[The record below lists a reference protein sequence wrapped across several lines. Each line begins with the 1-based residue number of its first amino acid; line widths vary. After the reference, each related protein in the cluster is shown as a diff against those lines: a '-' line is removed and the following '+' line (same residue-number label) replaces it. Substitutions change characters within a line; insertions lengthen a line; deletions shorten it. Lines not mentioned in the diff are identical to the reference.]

1 MDPFWEPTLL
11 CSRHEHTIGRRGSG
25 DNEPGAAIMMGER
38 CAQDKLFAAD
48 HIYLD
53 FVGRDTL
60 YGYLAQHRGR
70 LFRDEDFA
78 ILYCR
83 NNGRPSVPPSL
94 AVSILFLRA
103 YDNVSFVEAIE
114 RTKYDLRWKVALGL
128 EMEDVPIQKS
138 ALQEFQAR
146 LVLHE
151 QGESLLKKSID
162 EARRAGYVTTRK
174 IRVALDTTPTLG
186 KGAVKD
192 TYNLLADGV
201 EKLACRLAEV
211 AGEAIASWAEKEGLQ
226 RYFGSSL
233 KGEAAI
239 DWDDKAQRDQLLTE
253 IVKDGRRLLSLAEQA
268 RHEHPE
274 HDEAIQA
281 DAALLERLIRQDV
294 EEKPGGG
301 CQIKQGTE
309 KDRLISVHD
318 PEMRHGRKSASK
330 TFNGHKTAVAVDMES
345 QLICGVEVLAGN
357 AGDQQQAL
365 ELVHQAERVM
375 EAQVEETVGDCAY
388 GGGPTRKAFA
398 DEQRLLTAKV
408 PASHNGD
415 CFPKT
420 AFAIDLDRME
430 VRCPAGQITT
440 TYKSSGHN
448 RAGHFV
454 FADATCQA
462 CPLRSQCVGGQ
473 GPRSINIQH
482 EERLQQQARSYNQTE
497 VGKKSLRERV
507 VVEHGIARLVR
518 LGIRQSRY
526 VGKTKTR
533 FQVIMAA
540 VVANMSLVVG
550 FCHRE
555 QKPAMNTS
563 DPVVQALLTPTYA
576 PNGAQ
581 NGFLAVLWASWI
593 RDSYFL
599 LQHTVFGLPGMAAC
613 SSTDFSYPRF
623 FRPETG
629 GFWTDF

>member
-1 MDPFWEPTLL
+1 
-11 CSRHEHTIGRRGSG
+11 
-25 DNEPGAAIMMGER
+25 MMGER
-38 CAQDKLFAAD
+38 SAQDKLFGAD

-53 FVGRDTL
+53 YVGRDTL
-60 YGYLAQHRGR
+60 YGYLAQHREQ

-103 YDNVSFVEAIE
+103 YDSVSFVEAIE

-128 EMEDVPIQKS
+128 EMEEVPIQKS

-151 QGESLLKKSID
+151 QGEALLKKSID
-162 EARRAGYVTTRK
+162 EARRAGYLTSRK

-192 TYNLLADGV
+192 TYNLLADGI

-211 AGEAIASWAEKEGLQ
+211 AGEAIASWADKQELH

-239 DWDDKAQRDQLLTE
+239 DWDDKAQRDQLLTQ
-253 IVKDGRRLLSLAEQA
+253 IVEDGRRLLSLAEQA
-268 RHEHPE
+268 RQEHPE
-274 HDEAIQA
+274 HAEAIQA

-301 CQIKQGTE
+301 CQIKEGTE

-318 PEMRHGRKSASK
+318 TEMRHGRKSASK
-330 TFNGHKTAVAVDMES
+330 TFNGHKAAVAVDMES

-357 AGDQQQAL
+357 AGDQEKAL
-365 ELVHQAERVM
+365 DLVHQAERVT
-375 EAQVEETVGDCAY
+375 EAKVEETVGDCAY
-388 GGGPTRKAFA
+388 GGSPTRKAFA
-398 DEQRLLTAKV
+398 DEQRQLTAKV
-408 PASHNGD
+408 PTSHNGE
-415 CFPKT
+415 CFPKS

-430 VRCPAGQITT
+430 VRCPAGQTT
-440 TYKSSGHN
+440 TAYESQGI
-448 RAGHFV
+448 RRGGHFL
-454 FADATCQA
+454 FPDATCQA
-462 CPLRSQCVGGQ
+462 CSLRSQCVRGQ
-473 GPRSINIQH
+473 GGRSISIQP
-482 EERLQQQARSYNQTE
+482 EERLQQQARTHNQTQA
-497 VGKKSLRERV
+497 GKQSLRERV

-526 VGKTKTR
+526 FGKTKTR

-540 VVANMSLVVG
+540 VVANMCLVVG

-555 QKPAMNTS
+555 QKLTMNTT
-563 DPVVQALLTPTYA
+563 DPETQAALSTPTD
-576 PNGAQ
+576 AQ
-581 NGFLAVLWASWI
+581 NDAQSGFLADAWLSWV
-593 RDSYFL
+593 RLQYFS
-599 LQHTVFGLPGMAAC
+599 LQHVLFGLLASPAL
-613 SSTDFSYPRF
+613 S
-623 FRPETG
+623 
-629 GFWTDF
+629 

>member
-1 MDPFWEPTLL
+1 
-11 CSRHEHTIGRRGSG
+11 
-25 DNEPGAAIMMGER
+25 MMGER
-38 CAQDKLFAAD
+38 SAQDKLFAAD

-53 FVGRDTL
+53 YVGRETL
-60 YGYLAQHRGR
+60 YGYLAQHRGQ

-78 ILYCR
+78 ILYCQK
-83 NNGRPSVPPSL
+83 NGRPSVPPSV

-103 YDNVSFVEAIE
+103 YDSVSFVEAIE

-128 EMEDVPIQKS
+128 EMEEVPIQKS

-151 QGESLLKKSID
+151 QGEALLKKSIE
-162 EARRAGYVTTRK
+162 EARRAGYLTSRK

-192 TYNLLADGV
+192 TYNLLADGI

-211 AGEAIASWAEKEGLQ
+211 AGEAIVSWADTQDLH

-239 DWDDKAQRDQLLTE
+239 DWDDKAQREQLLTQ
-253 IVKDGRRLLSLAEQA
+253 IVQDGRRLLSLAEQA
-268 RHEHPE
+268 RQEHPE
-274 HDEAIQA
+274 HAEAIQA

-301 CQIKQGTE
+301 CQVKEGTE

-357 AGDQQQAL
+357 AGDQEKAL
-365 ELVHQAERVM
+365 DLVHQAERVM

-408 PASHNGD
+408 PTSHNGE
-415 CFPKT
+415 CFPKS

-430 VRCPAGQITT
+430 VRCPAGQTT
-440 TYKSSGHN
+440 TQYESQGV
-448 RAGHFV
+448 RRGGHFL
-454 FADATCQA
+454 FPDSTCQA
-462 CPLRSQCVGGQ
+462 CSLRSQCVRGQ
-473 GPRSINIQH
+473 GGRSISIQS
-482 EERLQQQARSYNQTE
+482 EERLQQQARAHNQTQA
-497 VGKKSLRERV
+497 GRHSLRERV
-507 VVEHGIARLVR
+507 AVEHGIARLVR

-526 VGKTKTR
+526 FGKTKTR

-540 VVANMSLVVG
+540 FVANLSLVVN
-550 FCHRE
+550 FCHRA
-555 QKPAMNTS
+555 QKPAMTTS
-563 DPVVQALLTPTYA
+563 DPVIQALLTPTDA
-576 PNGAQ
+576 QNGAQ
-581 NGFLAVLWASWI
+581 NGFLANLWISCI
-593 RDSYFL
+593 RDPYFL
-599 LQHTVFGLPGMAAC
+599 LQHTLFGLLGNAA
-613 SSTDFSYPRF
+613 SS
-623 FRPETG
+623 
-629 GFWTDF
+629 

>member
-1 MDPFWEPTLL
+1 
-11 CSRHEHTIGRRGSG
+11 
-25 DNEPGAAIMMGER
+25 MMGER
-38 CAQDKLFAAD
+38 SAQDKLFAAD

-53 FVGRDTL
+53 YVGRDTL
-60 YGYLAQHRGR
+60 YGYLAQHRGQ
-70 LFRDEDFA
+70 LFRDEDFV

-103 YDNVSFVEAIE
+103 YDSVSFVEAIE

-128 EMEDVPIQKS
+128 EMEEVPIQKS

-151 QGESLLKKSID
+151 QGEALLKKSID
-162 EARRAGYVTTRK
+162 EARRAGYLTSRK

-192 TYNLLADGV
+192 TYNLLADGI

-211 AGEAIASWAEKEGLQ
+211 AGEAIASWADKQELH

-239 DWDDKAQRDQLLTE
+239 DWDDKAQRDQLLTQ
-253 IVKDGRRLLSLAEQA
+253 IVEDGRRLLSLAEQA
-268 RHEHPE
+268 RQEHPE
-274 HDEAIQA
+274 HAEAIQA

-294 EEKPGGG
+294 EERPGGG
-301 CQIKQGTE
+301 CQIKEGTE

-318 PEMRHGRKSASK
+318 TEMRHGRKSASK
-330 TFNGHKTAVAVDMES
+330 TFNGHKAAVAVDMES

-357 AGDQQQAL
+357 AGDQEKAL
-365 ELVHQAERVM
+365 DLVHQAERVT
-375 EAQVEETVGDCAY
+375 EAKVEETVGDCAY
-388 GGGPTRKAFA
+388 GGSPTRKAFA
-398 DEQRLLTAKV
+398 DEQRQLTAKV
-408 PASHNGD
+408 PTSHNGE
-415 CFPKT
+415 CFPKS

-430 VRCPAGQITT
+430 VRCPAGQTT
-440 TYKSSGHN
+440 TEYESQGV
-448 RAGHFV
+448 RRGGHFL
-454 FADATCQA
+454 FPDATCQA
-462 CPLRSQCVGGQ
+462 CCLRSQCVRGQ
-473 GPRSINIQH
+473 RGRSISIQP
-482 EERLQQQARSYNQTE
+482 EERLQQQARAHNQTQA
-497 VGKKSLRERV
+497 GQQSLRERV

-526 VGKTKTR
+526 FGKTKTR

-540 VVANMSLVVG
+540 VVANLSLVVG

-563 DPVVQALLTPTYA
+563 DPVIQTVLTPTDA
-576 PNGAQ
+576 PNAAQ
-581 NGFLAVLWASWI
+581 NGFLADLWTSWI
-593 RDSYFL
+593 GDPYFL
-599 LQHTVFGLPGMAAC
+599 LQGTLFGLLGNAA
-613 SSTDFSYPRF
+613 SS
-623 FRPETG
+623 
-629 GFWTDF
+629 

>member
-1 MDPFWEPTLL
+1 
-11 CSRHEHTIGRRGSG
+11 
-25 DNEPGAAIMMGER
+25 MMGER
-38 CAQDKLFAAD
+38 SAQDKLFGAD
-48 HIYLD
+48 HVYLD
-53 FVGRDTL
+53 YVGRDTL

-103 YDNVSFVEAIE
+103 YEGVSFVEAIE

-128 EMEDVPIQKS
+128 EMEEVPIQKS

-151 QGESLLKKSID
+151 QGEAVLKKSVD
-162 EARRAGYVTTRK
+162 EARRAGYVTTPK

-192 TYNLLADGV
+192 TYNLLADGI
-201 EKLACRLAEV
+201 EKLARRLAEV
-211 AGEAIASWAEKEGLQ
+211 AGEAITSWAEKEGLQ

-239 DWDDKAQRDQLLTE
+239 DWDDKAQRNQLLTQ
-253 IVKDGRRLLSLAEQA
+253 IVQDGQRLLSLAEQA
-268 RHEHPE
+268 RHEYPE
-274 HDEAIQA
+274 HAEAIQA

-301 CQIKQGTE
+301 CQIKEGTE

-330 TFNGHKTAVAVDMES
+330 TFNGHKAAVAVDMES

-357 AGDQQQAL
+357 AGDQEKAL

-375 EAQVEETVGDCAY
+375 EAEVEETVGDCAY

-408 PASHNGD
+408 PTSHNGD
-415 CFPKT
+415 CFPKS

-430 VRCPAGQITT
+430 VHCPAGQTT
-440 TYKSSGHN
+440 TEYESLGANCGK
-448 RAGHFV
+448 RFV
-454 FADATCQA
+454 FAAGTCQA
-462 CPLRSQCVGGQ
+462 CSLRSQCVRGQ
-473 GPRSINIQH
+473 GGRSISIQP
-482 EERLQQQARSYNQTE
+482 EERLQQQARAHNQTE
-497 VGKKSLRERV
+497 AGQKTLRQRV

-526 VGKTKTR
+526 FGKNKTR
-533 FQVIMAA
+533 FQVVLAA
-540 VVANMSLVVG
+540 VVANLSLVVG
-550 FCHRE
+550 FCYRK
-555 QKPAMNTS
+555 QKSAVNTTV
-563 DPVVQALLTPTYA
+563 DPVTQALSTPTDSRTDQ
-576 PNGAQ
+576 Q
-581 NGFLAVLWASWI
+581 NGFLADTWMSWI
-593 RDSYFL
+593 RHPYFL
-599 LQHTVFGLPGMAAC
+599 LQHALFRLLANAAL
-613 SSTDFSYPRF
+613 S
-623 FRPETG
+623 
-629 GFWTDF
+629 

>member
-1 MDPFWEPTLL
+1 
-11 CSRHEHTIGRRGSG
+11 
-25 DNEPGAAIMMGER
+25 MMGER
-38 CAQDKLFAAD
+38 SAQDKLFAAD

-53 FVGRDTL
+53 FVGRETL
-60 YGYLAQHRGR
+60 YGYLAQHRGQ

-103 YDNVSFVEAIE
+103 YDGVSFVEAIE

-128 EMEDVPIQKS
+128 ELEDVPIQKS

-151 QGESLLKKSID
+151 QGEALLKKSID
-162 EARRAGYVTTRK
+162 EARRAGYVTSRK

-192 TYNLLADGV
+192 TYNLLADGI

-211 AGEAIASWAEKEGLQ
+211 AGEAIAIWGEKEGLHG
-226 RYFGSSL
+226 YFGSSL

-239 DWDDKAQRDQLLTE
+239 DWDDKAQREQLLTQ
-253 IVKDGRRLLSLAEQA
+253 IVQDGRRLLSLAEQA

-274 HDEAIQA
+274 HGEAIQA

-294 EEKPGGG
+294 EQKPGGG
-301 CQIKQGTE
+301 CQIKEGTE

-357 AGDQQQAL
+357 AGDQEKAL
-365 ELVHQAERVM
+365 DLVHQAERVT

-398 DEQRLLTAKV
+398 AEQRLLTAKV
-408 PASHNGD
+408 PTSHNGD
-415 CFPKT
+415 CFPKS

-430 VRCPAGQITT
+430 VRCPAGQTT
-440 TYKSSGHN
+440 TAFESKGTN
-448 RAGHFV
+448 RGGRFM
-454 FADATCQA
+454 FADATCQS
-462 CPLRSQCVGGQ
+462 CGLRSQCIKGTSG
-473 GPRSINIQH
+473 RTISIQP
-482 EERLQQQARSYNQTE
+482 EERLQQQARAHNKTGAGQ
-497 VGKKSLRERV
+497 KSLRERV

-526 VGKTKTR
+526 FGKAKTR
-533 FQVIMAA
+533 FQVILAA
-540 VVANMSLVVG
+540 VVANLSLVVG
-550 FCHRE
+550 FCYRK
-555 QKPAMNTS
+555 QKPAINTTH
-563 DPVVQALLTPTYA
+563 PVTQALSTPTDVQ
-576 PNGAQ
+576 NTAQ
-581 NGFLAVLWASWI
+581 NGFLADNWISWI
-593 RDSYFL
+593 RTSIFL
-599 LQHTVFGLPGMAAC
+599 LLHQALFGLLANVASP
-613 SSTDFSYPRF
+613 
-623 FRPETG
+623 
-629 GFWTDF
+629 

>member
-1 MDPFWEPTLL
+1 
-11 CSRHEHTIGRRGSG
+11 
-25 DNEPGAAIMMGER
+25 MMGER
-38 CAQDKLFAAD
+38 TAQDKLFAAD

-53 FVGRDTL
+53 YVGRETL
-60 YGYLAQHRGR
+60 YGYLAQHRGQ
-70 LFRDEDFA
+70 LFQDEDFA

-103 YDNVSFVEAIE
+103 YDGVSFVEAIE

-128 EMEDVPIQKS
+128 EIEEVPIQKS

-146 LVLHE
+146 LVLHD
-151 QGESLLKKSID
+151 QGEALLKKSID
-162 EARRAGYVTTRK
+162 EARRAGYVTSRK

-192 TYNLLADGV
+192 TYNLLADGI
-201 EKLACRLAEV
+201 EQLACRLASV
-211 AGEAIASWAEKEGLQ
+211 AVEAIDSWADKQDLS

-239 DWDDKAQRDQLLTE
+239 NWDDKAQREQLLTQ
-253 IVKDGRRLLSLAEQA
+253 IVQDGRRLLSLAEQA
-268 RHEHPE
+268 RQDHPE
-274 HDEAIQA
+274 QGEAIQA

-357 AGDQQQAL
+357 AGDQEKAL
-365 ELVHQAERVM
+365 ELVHQSERVM

-430 VRCPAGQITT
+430 VRCPAGEVTT
-440 TYKSSGHN
+440 TFKSSGQN

-454 FADATCQA
+454 FDDATCQA
-462 CPLRSQCVGGQ
+462 CSLRSQCVRGQ

-482 EERLQQQARSYNQTE
+482 EERLQQQARRHNQTE
-497 VGKKSLRERV
+497 PGKKSLRERV
-507 VVEHGIARLVR
+507 IVEHRIARLVR
-518 LGIRQSRY
+518 LGVRQSRY
-526 VGKTKTR
+526 FGKTKTR
-533 FQVIMAA
+533 FQVVLAA
-540 VVANMSLVVG
+540 VVANLTLVVG
-550 FCHRE
+550 FCHRD
-555 QKPAMNTS
+555 QKSAMNTA
-563 DPVVQALLTPTYA
+563 DPETQVLATPID
-576 PNGAQ
+576 AQ
-581 NGFLAVLWASWI
+581 NDPQIGVLAGLWISWS
-593 RDSYFL
+593 R
-599 LQHTVFGLPGMAAC
+599 LQRFFFQRTLFGLPANAAA
-613 SSTDFSYPRF
+613 S
-623 FRPETG
+623 
-629 GFWTDF
+629 

>member
-1 MDPFWEPTLL
+1 
-11 CSRHEHTIGRRGSG
+11 
-25 DNEPGAAIMMGER
+25 MMGER
-38 CAQDKLFAAD
+38 SAQDKLFAAD

-53 FVGRDTL
+53 YVGRETL
-60 YGYLAQHRGR
+60 YGYLAQHRGQ

-83 NNGRPSVPPSL
+83 DNGRPSVPPSL

-103 YDNVSFVEAIE
+103 YDSVSFVEAIE

-128 EMEDVPIQKS
+128 EMEEVPIQKS

-151 QGESLLKKSID
+151 QGEALLKKSID
-162 EARRAGYVTTRK
+162 EARRAGYVTSRK

-192 TYNLLADGV
+192 TYNLLADGI

-211 AGEAIASWAEKEGLQ
+211 AGEAVASWAETRDLHQ
-226 RYFGSSL
+226 YFGSSL
-233 KGEAAI
+233 KGEAVI
-239 DWDDKAQRDQLLTE
+239 NWDDKAQREQLLTQ

-268 RHEHPE
+268 RQEHPE
-274 HDEAIQA
+274 HAEAIQA

-357 AGDQQQAL
+357 AGDQEKAL
-365 ELVHQAERVM
+365 DLVHQAERVM

-398 DEQRLLTAKV
+398 DEQRMLTAKV
-408 PASHNGD
+408 PAIQNGE
-415 CFPKT
+415 CFPKS

-430 VRCPAGQITT
+430 VRCPAGQTT
-440 TYKSSGHN
+440 TEYESQGV
-448 RAGHFV
+448 RRGGHFL
-454 FADATCQA
+454 FPDATCQA
-462 CPLRSQCVGGQ
+462 CSLRSQCLRGQ
-473 GPRSINIQH
+473 RGRSISIQP
-482 EERLQQQARSYNQTE
+482 EERLQQQARSYNKTE
-497 VGKKSLRERV
+497 AGKKSLRQRV

-518 LGIRQSRY
+518 RGIRQSRY
-526 VGKTKTR
+526 FGKTKTR
-533 FQVIMAA
+533 FQVILAA
-540 VVANMSLVVG
+540 VVINLNLVVG
-550 FCHRE
+550 FCHRK

-563 DPVVQALLTPTYA
+563 DPVIQALSTPQDRPKRA
-576 PNGAQ
+576 R
-581 NGFLAVLWASWI
+581 NGFLAVTWISRI
-593 RDSYFL
+593 RDPYFL
-599 LQHTVFGLPGMAAC
+599 LQHTLFGLVANPA
-613 SSTDFSYPRF
+613 SS
-623 FRPETG
+623 
-629 GFWTDF
+629 

>member
-1 MDPFWEPTLL
+1 
-11 CSRHEHTIGRRGSG
+11 
-25 DNEPGAAIMMGER
+25 MMGER
-38 CAQDKLFAAD
+38 SAQDKLFAAD

-53 FVGRDTL
+53 YVGRDTL
-60 YGYLAQHRGR
+60 YGYFAQHRGQ
-70 LFRDEDFA
+70 LFRDEDFE

-103 YDNVSFVEAIE
+103 YESVSFVEAIE

-128 EMEDVPIQKS
+128 EMEEVPIQKS

-151 QGESLLKKSID
+151 QGEALLKKSID
-162 EARRAGYVTTRK
+162 EARHAGYLTSRK

-192 TYNLLADGV
+192 TYNLLADGI

-211 AGEAIASWAEKEGLQ
+211 VGEAIASWAEKQGLH

-239 DWDDKAQRDQLLTE
+239 NWDDKAQREQLLTE
-253 IVKDGRRLLSLAEQA
+253 IVQDGRRLLSLAEQA
-268 RHEHPE
+268 RQEHPE
-274 HDEAIQA
+274 YAEAIQA

-294 EEKPGGG
+294 EDKPGGG
-301 CQIKQGTE
+301 CQVKEGTE

-330 TFNGHKTAVAVDMES
+330 TFNGHKAAVAVDMES

-357 AGDQQQAL
+357 AGDQEKAL
-365 ELVHQAERVM
+365 DLVHQAERVT

-398 DEQRLLTAKV
+398 DEQRRLTAKV
-408 PASHNGD
+408 PTSHNGE
-415 CFPKT
+415 CFPKS

-430 VRCPAGQITT
+430 VRCPVGQTT
-440 TYKSSGHN
+440 TQYESQGL
-448 RAGHFV
+448 RRGGHFLFPV
-454 FADATCQA
+454 ATCQA
-462 CPLRSQCVGGQ
+462 CSLRSQCVRGQ
-473 GPRSINIQH
+473 GGRSISIQP
-482 EERLQQQARSYNQTE
+482 EERLQQQARAHNQTE
-497 VGKKSLRERV
+497 AGQKSLRQRV

-526 VGKTKTR
+526 FGKTKTR
-533 FQVIMAA
+533 LQVILAA
-540 VVANMSLVVG
+540 VVANLSLVVG
-550 FCHRE
+550 FCHRK
-555 QKPAMNTS
+555 QKPAMNTAN
-563 DPVVQALLTPTYA
+563 PEPQALSTPMDTQ
-576 PNGAQ
+576 NEAQ
-581 NGFLAVLWASWI
+581 NGFLADLWISCI
-593 RDSYFL
+593 RDPYFL
-599 LQHTVFGLPGMAAC
+599 LLHTLFGLLGDPA
-613 SSTDFSYPRF
+613 SS
-623 FRPETG
+623 
-629 GFWTDF
+629 

>member
-11 CSRHEHTIGRRGSG
+11 CSRHEHTIGKRGSG
-25 DNEPGAAIMMGER
+25 DNEPGAAVMMGER

-103 YDNVSFVEAIE
+103 YDSVSFVEAIE

-128 EMEDVPIQKS
+128 EMEEVPIQKS

-151 QGESLLKKSID
+151 QGEALLKKSID
-162 EARRAGYVTTRK
+162 EARRAGYVTSRK
-174 IRVALDTTPTLG
+174 IRVALDTAPTVG
-186 KGAVKD
+186 KGDVKD
-192 TYNLLADGV
+192 TYNLLADGI

-211 AGEAIASWAEKEGLQ
+211 AGEAIASWAETRDLHQ
-226 RYFGSSL
+226 YFGSSL
-233 KGEAAI
+233 KGEAVI
-239 DWDDKAQRDQLLTE
+239 NWDDKAQREQLLTQ

-268 RHEHPE
+268 RQEHPE

-357 AGDQQQAL
+357 AGDQEKAL
-365 ELVHQAERVM
+365 DLVHQAERVM

-388 GGGPTRKAFA
+388 GGGPKRKAFA
-398 DEQRLLTAKV
+398 DEQRMLTAKV
-408 PASHNGD
+408 PTIQNGE
-415 CFPKT
+415 CFPKS

-430 VRCPAGQITT
+430 VRCPAGQTT
-440 TYKSSGHN
+440 TEYESQGV
-448 RAGHFV
+448 RRGGHFL
-454 FADATCQA
+454 FPDATCQA
-462 CPLRSQCVGGQ
+462 CSLRSQCLRGQ
-473 GPRSINIQH
+473 TGRSISIQP
-482 EERLQQQARSYNQTE
+482 EERLQQQARAHNQTQA
-497 VGKKSLRERV
+497 GQQSLRQRV

-518 LGIRQSRY
+518 RGIRQSRY
-526 VGKTKTR
+526 FGKTKTR
-533 FQVIMAA
+533 FQVILAA
-540 VVANMSLVVG
+540 VVINLNLVVG
-550 FCHRE
+550 FCHRK

-563 DPVVQALLTPTYA
+563 DPVIQALSTPHDRPKRA
-576 PNGAQ
+576 RNGL
-581 NGFLAVLWASWI
+581 LAVTWISRI
-593 RDSYFL
+593 RDPYFL
-599 LQHTVFGLPGMAAC
+599 LQHTLFGLVANPA
-613 SSTDFSYPRF
+613 SS
-623 FRPETG
+623 
-629 GFWTDF
+629 

>member
-1 MDPFWEPTLL
+1 
-11 CSRHEHTIGRRGSG
+11 
-25 DNEPGAAIMMGER
+25 MMGER
-38 CAQDKLFAAD
+38 SAQDTLFAAD

-60 YGYLAQHRGR
+60 YGYLAQHRGQ

-103 YDNVSFVEAIE
+103 YEGVSFVEAIE

-128 EMEDVPIQKS
+128 ELEEVPIQKS

-151 QGESLLKKSID
+151 QGEALLKNSID
-162 EARRAGYVTTRK
+162 EARRAGYVTSRK

-192 TYNLLADGV
+192 TYNLLADGI
-201 EKLACRLAEV
+201 EKLACRLAAV
-211 AGEAIASWAEKEGLQ
+211 AGEAISSWADKQELH

-239 DWDDKAQRDQLLTE
+239 DWDDKAQREQLLTQ
-253 IVKDGRRLLSLAEQA
+253 IVQDGRRLLSLAEQA
-268 RHEHPE
+268 RQEHPE
-274 HDEAIQA
+274 HAEAIQA

-301 CQIKQGTE
+301 CQIKEGTE

-330 TFNGHKTAVAVDMES
+330 TFNGHKAAVAVDMES

-357 AGDQQQAL
+357 SGDQEKAL

-375 EAQVEETVGDCAY
+375 EAKVEETVGDCAY

-398 DEQRLLTAKV
+398 DEQRMLTAKV
-408 PASHNGD
+408 PTLQNGE
-415 CFPKT
+415 CFPKS

-440 TYKSSGHN
+440 EYESQGV
-448 RAGHFV
+448 RRGGHFL
-454 FADATCQA
+454 FPDATCQA
-462 CPLRSQCVGGQ
+462 CSLRTQCLRGQ
-473 GPRSINIQH
+473 RGRSISIQP
-482 EERLQQQARSYNQTE
+482 EERLQQQARAHNQTE
-497 VGKKSLRERV
+497 AGQKTLRQRV

-526 VGKTKTR
+526 FGKNKTR
-533 FQVIMAA
+533 FQVVLAA
-540 VVANMSLVVG
+540 VVANLSLVVG
-550 FCHRE
+550 FCYRK
-555 QKPAMNTS
+555 QKSAVNTTG
-563 DPVVQALLTPTYA
+563 DPVIQSLSTPI
-576 PNGAQ
+576 NGKTDPQ
-581 NGFLAVLWASWI
+581 NAFLADTWMSWI
-593 RDSYFL
+593 R
-599 LQHTVFGLPGMAAC
+599 H
-613 SSTDFSYPRF
+613 
-623 FRPETG
+623 
-629 GFWTDF
+629 